1 MPPFKECAVLRR
13 AAMLQ
18 AIDPRHRRVG
28 HGERGA
34 IAIIAA
40 IVMPIMILAL
50 AFGIDIAHL
59 TYVHR
64 NLQKMADMSAI
75 AGAED
80 IPNAQTVATANA
92 VKNGLQV
99 STTQMTVTPGNWNP
113 QIEVAPTYFSA
124 TVPTGHQ
131 VNAVQ
136 VQLSQTV
143 PYFFFFGPAKT
154 VQAQAIAWTPNA
166 AGFSLSSS
174 LLNISEQQSAILNAV
189 LGGLL
194 GITNLNLDV
203 ASYQGLVNAS
213 VNLGQLAQSLSVGTV
228 NNLLS
233 ANLTLP
239 GLYTGV
245 LKVLGNQANGGVLNS
260 SNATGALQ
268 TLIGSTNVQPT
279 IQLGQILKLGLAG
292 KNAAANAQVNLLN
305 LITASA
311 MVANQNHFIQ
321 IPNIGVHLGGLVNIS
336 LGLNVISPPSIA
348 FGEPGKN
355 AQGNWR
361 TQAHTAQVALA
372 LHIQLLQLGNLLGGK
387 NGVVDIPLYLEV
399 APAQAHLTTL
409 TCGIPLSQTQAVI
422 GANAGLLTAII
433 GDIPVNALN
442 NTTQSFNE
450 MTRNATGATLIN
462 LSLLGLPVLTAT
474 MAQPL
479 TIPLSDQGMGYT
491 PLTFSGGPSQSQSI
505 TTNNVPSALGQTLQA
520 LATQLQQ
527 PNSLNVHALLNL
539 ITLPAGGLVAGLLNL
554 LNPLLAPLLNL
565 LGNVLTPVLNA
576 LGIQLGTATVTYNA
590 LSCGN
595 AVLVY

>member
-1 MPPFKECAVLRR
+1 MVSPAV
-13 AAMLQ
+13 MLQ
-18 AIDPRHRRVG
+18 VIEPRRWRAG
-28 HGERGA
+28 RGERGD

-50 AFGIDIAHL
+50 AFGIDIGHMA
-59 TYVHR
+59 YVQR
-64 NLQKMADMSAI
+64 NLQKIADMAAI

-80 IPNAQTVATANA
+80 IPNAQSLATGNA
-92 VKNGLQV
+92 VKNGLQTS
-99 STTQMTVTPGNWNP
+99 STQITVTPGNWNP
-113 QIEVAPTYFSA
+113 QIETGPSYFSA
-124 TVPTGHQ
+124 AVPQGHQ
-131 VNAVQ
+131 ANAVQ
-136 VQLSQTV
+136 VQLSESV
-143 PYFFFFGPAKT
+143 PYFFFFGPVKT
-154 VQAQAIAWTPNA
+154 VQAQAIAWVPNA

-174 LLNISEQQSAILNAV
+174 LLNITERQSVILNAV

-213 VNLGQLAQSLSVGTV
+213 VNLGQLAQSLGVGTV

-239 GLYTGV
+239 GLYAGA

-260 SNATGALQ
+260 SAATGALQ
-268 TLIGSTNVQPT
+268 TLIGSTNVQTT
-279 IQLGQILKLGLAG
+279 IQLSQILKLGLAG
-292 KNAAANAQVNLLN
+292 KNAAVNAQVNLLN

-311 MVANQNHFIQ
+311 MVANQHHFIQ
-321 IPNIGVHLGGLVNIS
+321 IPDIGVHLGGLVNIS

-348 FGEPGKN
+348 FGEPGKD

-399 APAQAHLTTL
+399 APAQAHLETL
-409 TCGIPLSQTQAVI
+409 TCGVPLSQTQAVI

-462 LSLLGLPVLTAT
+462 LSLLGIPVLTAT

-479 TIPLSDQGMGYT
+479 IIPLSDQGMGYT

-505 TTNNVPSALGQTLQA
+505 TTNNVTGALGQTLQG

-527 PNSLNVHALLNL
+527 PNSLNVHAVLNL
-539 ITLPAGGLVAGLLNL
+539 ITLPAGGLVAGLLHL

-565 LGNVLTPVLNA
+565 LGNVLVPVLNA